1 MMIICNGEGFELPAN
16 ATLADALSIYLGD
29 SETPAP
35 KGLAVACN
43 GDVVPRPLWS
53 QRQLAEGD
61 RLDLFSA
68 VAGG

>member
-1 MMIICNGEGFELPAN
+1 MKIFCNGEGFELAAD
-16 ATLADALSIYLGD
+16 ATLAEALSSYLEVRD
-29 SETPAP
+29 APAP

>member
-16 ATLADALSIYLGD
+16 ATLADALSIYLED
-29 SETPAP
+29 SETPASR
-35 KGLAVACN
+35 GLAVACN
-43 GDVVPRPLWS
+43 GDVVPRSLWS
-53 QRQLAEGD
+53 QRPLTDGD